1 MRQGVPVARVVELR
15 LGSSRALMSQ
25 MRVLRWIRPPSVAL
39 LTVARLLSAIH
50 GRLLSRQTTNPLPAH
65 YCRVLQRAIPAPVS
79 LSA

>member
-50 GRLLSRQTTNPLPAH
+50 GRLLYVKRRTLSLLTTVGSCSVPSRHP
-65 YCRVLQRAIPAPVS
+65 
-79 LSA
+79 